1 MMNIQKMLKQAQEMQ
16 AKLGQ
21 AQAQLESMEFEG
33 AAASGAVKVTLSGKG
48 HLLRVQLDPSVLDD
62 KEMLEDLIV
71 VAHKDAKEKMDGAV
85 ADAMGNVTGGMQLP
99 AGMKLPF

>member
-1 MMNIQKMLKQAQEMQ
+1 MNIQKMLKQAQEMQ

-21 AQAQLESMEFEG
+21 AQAALEAMEFEG
-33 AAASGAVKVTLSGKG
+33 VAASGAVKVTLSGKG
-48 HLLRVQLDPSVLDD
+48 HLLKTSLDQSVLDD

-71 VAHKDAKEKMDGAV
+71 VAHKDAKEKMDAAV
-85 ADAMGNVTGGMQLP
+85 ADAMGNVTGGMNLP